1 MKDHMITL
9 EWDGTAPST
18 QSLALITLDPL
29 KEQTSL
35 RPDITEAAV
44 LASVQECD
52 PEIIH
57 VRLLYHVRVVAIRPA
72 QRAATDALQ
81 QMLNGTQ
88 EVDFGEDARNWILKG
103 RRTAE
108 DQAWC
113 VD

>member
-35 RPDITEAAV
+35 RLDITEAAV

-52 PEIIH
+52 PELFTYAYCIMSESSPLDQL
-57 VRLLYHVRVVAIRPA
+57 RER
-72 QRAATDALQ
+72 
-81 QMLNGTQ
+81 
-88 EVDFGEDARNWILKG
+88 
-103 RRTAE
+103 RRTR
-108 DQAWC
+108 C
-113 VD
+113 SRC